1 MRFWLVLILSLVL
14 LAAAGCGKQKEPPSE
29 TPQAQ
34 GPGPI
39 QPTAI
44 DFDKVQEMA
53 PTGDV
58 CKAVHAELQ
67 PIFTKVFG
75 GAKLSMFF
83 QMGEGGNHLTYAL
96 KRQTAGEDAEP
107 LKKELESGGYTFGQD
122 SSNGD
127 MKTLSF
133 GKKIAGKDC
142 TVTVGMTVYDQR
154 LGVAVFY

>member
-1 MRFWLVLILSLVL
+1 MRFWLVLIISLVL
-14 LAAAGCGKQKEPPSE
+14 VATAGCGKQKEPQSE
-29 TPQAQ
+29 TPTAQ

-39 QPTAI
+39 QPTVI

-67 PIFTKVFG
+67 PVFAKVFG

-83 QMGEGGNHLTYAL
+83 QMGEGGNHMTYAL
-96 KRQTAGEDAEP
+96 KRRTAAEDVEP
-107 LKKELESGGYTFGQD
+107 LKKELDSKGYKLAKD
-122 SSNGD
+122 SSREEL
-127 MKTLSF
+127 KTLSF
-133 GKKIAGKDC
+133 QKKIAGKDC
-142 TVTVGMTVYDQR
+142 QVTVGLTVSDQR